1 MPATPAEIDFEVI
14 SEHRTPMPVRPLRGR
29 QAQPLTMS
37 KKQIR
42 ERARRL
48 NRQLERNSQQTVK
61 RKVRAAKRAAKGKIH
76 NQASL
81 ARELEALYPKKIE
94 DWDAE
99 ELARGRPRTADG
111 SFRGAAPAWITR
123 QLHEE
128 SMARFKQMIRDG
140 TNGMT
145 LIAMETIERI
155 LKDQSTDDKGRP
167 TVAASTKL
175 DASKW
180 LVEQAIGKPTQKVE
194 QDISVRLQGLLASTI
209 IVPGELPAAP
219 GAKELTSPR
228 SREQFVVDAE
238 VVDDDEDG

>member
-1 MPATPAEIDFEVI
+1 
-14 SEHRTPMPVRPLRGR
+14 MPVRPLRTHR
-29 QAQPLTMS
+29 DQRLTMS

-48 NRQLERNSQQTVK
+48 ETKIARQRGQAVK
-61 RKVRAAKRAAKGKIH
+61 KNVRAAKRASKGQIH
-76 NQASL
+76 SQASL
-81 ARELEALYPKKIE
+81 ARELEALYPRPIE

-99 ELARGRPRTADG
+99 ELARGRPRSKNG
-111 SFRGAAPAWITR
+111 NFMGPAPKWITR

-128 SMARFKQMIRDG
+128 AMTRFKQMIRDG

-145 LIAMETIERI
+145 LIAMETIEKI
-155 LKDQSTDDKGRP
+155 LNDRSTDDKGRP
-167 TVAASTKL
+167 VVPASTKL

-219 GAKELTSPR
+219 SSKELTSPR
-228 SREQFVVDAE
+228 ALEQFTDVE